1 MKKNMF
7 KTLMLPVISLLLITG
22 CGEKE
27 DYFETAKKNMQELK
41 SYSMDINIEM
51 GMDIGGITV
60 NLPMTLN
67 SDVDITNKMSKM
79 SISGELMGNSLFSTT
94 YIDGSDENHVI
105 QYFSSDGTTWEMTES
120 KDNNN
125 QVNNLVD
132 ANNIKK
138 IKSDDKDY
146 YVYEATLDK
155 EQMSS
160 IIDEDLTDNDMM
172 GSIDITDNIVFKY
185 YINKKTKY
193 VEKIVANLTDIM
205 DVTDEESG
213 QKVKLTKLNFEIKF
227 SNFNEVPEIIIPND
241 AKNSSIKID
250 NSDIKTMKCHLSKNQ
265 SGAEFDLSYFADYK
279 GSYVTNIR
287 SNEKIVSNDTSIL
300 ETYKSQVEK
309 SYAPFDEVEY
319 YNYSVKIDGDTLIS
333 TTDIDYSKIDI
344 DQVLEIDPSS
354 SALIK
359 NGKININT
367 LKKAYE
373 SIGATCEM
381 EYGNN

>member
-1 MKKNMF
+1 MKKNIL
-7 KTLMLPVISLLLITG
+7 KVLLLPVISLLLVTG
-22 CGEKE
+22 CSEKE
-27 DYFETAKKNMQELK
+27 DYFETAKKNMQELE

-51 GMDIGGITV
+51 GMDVGGIMI

-67 SDVDITNKMSKM
+67 SDIDMINKMSKM
-79 SISGELMGNSLFSTT
+79 KMSSEFMDNSLSSTT
-94 YIDGSDENHVI
+94 YVDGSDENNMI
-105 QYFSSDGTTWEMTES
+105 QYSTSDGITWEMTEA
-120 KDNNN
+120 KDNN
-125 QVNNLVD
+125 QVNNLVNPD
-132 ANNIKK
+132 NIKE

-155 EQMSS
+155 DQMSG
-160 IIDEDLTDNDMM
+160 IIDKDLTDNDMM

-193 VEKIVANLTDIM
+193 FEKIVADLTDVM
-205 DVTDEESG
+205 DVTGEESG

-227 SNFNEVPEIIIPND
+227 SNFNEAPKVVIPD
-241 AKNSSIKID
+241 DVKNSSIKPESV
-250 NSDIKTMKCHLSKNQ
+250 NTKTMKCHLSKNQ

-279 GSYVTNIR
+279 ESYVTNIR
-287 SNEKIVSNDTSIL
+287 SNEKIVSNDISIL
-300 ETYKSQVEK
+300 ETYKSQVERN
-309 SYAPFDEVEY
+309 YAPFDNVEY
-319 YNYSVKIDGDTLIS
+319 YNYNVKIEGDTLIS

-344 DQVLEIDPSS
+344 GKVLEIDPSS
-354 SALIK
+354 SSLIK

-381 EYGNN
+381 EYDNN

>member
-1 MKKNMF
+1 MKKNIL
-7 KTLMLPVISLLLITG
+7 KSLVLPAISLLLITG

-27 DYFETAKKNMQELK
+27 DYFETAKNNMQELK

-51 GMDIGGITV
+51 GMDVGGITV
-60 NLPMTLN
+60 NLPINLN
-67 SDVDITNKMSKM
+67 TDVDVDNRMSKM
-79 SISGELMGNSLFSTT
+79 TISSELMGNNISSTT
-94 YIDGSDENHVI
+94 YVDGTDENHII
-105 QYFSSDGTTWEMTES
+105 QYSSNDGTTWQMIEVQND
-120 KDNNN
+120 DN
-125 QVNNLVD
+125 QLNNLVNPD
-132 ANNIKK
+132 NIKQ
-138 IKSDDKDY
+138 IESDDENY
-146 YVYEATLDK
+146 YVYEATLVKD
-155 EQMSS
+155 QMSG
-160 IIDEDLTDNDMM
+160 IINKNLTDNDMV

-227 SNFNEVPEIIIPND
+227 SNFNEIKNIVIPD
-241 AKNSSIKID
+241 AVKKSSTELED
-250 NSDIKTMKCHLSKNQ
+250 GTIKTMKCHLSKTE
-265 SGAEFDLSYFADYK
+265 SGALFDLSYFADYK

-287 SNEKIVSNDTSIL
+287 SNEKIASDNTSTL
-300 ETYKSQVEK
+300 ETYKQMVEQN
-309 SYAPFDEVEY
+309 YEPFDEVEY

-344 DQVLEIDPSS
+344 DKVLQIDPSS

-373 SIGATCEM
+373 SIGATCDM
-381 EYGNN
+381 E